1 MTIFLRYDNTSLQD
15 GIGAQELRISGVY
28 ALSRAF
34 GLGYI
39 HSPVIRVIE
48 DIGQD
53 LGGGRSQSELMSTFN
68 AFFNFPNSKKSPS
81 DPMFINIK
89 TLSLRKLIPL
99 FTKYRFSSK
108 DVVVT
113 VLLPQ
118 GILDRLPILYE
129 FAARKLRSINR
140 DLLASHFSSDVVLH
154 VRRGYDEKYAD
165 LKYARMRHLPFTYF
179 SDMLKA
185 LNAKNLLTSES
196 QILVHTDLVNRL
208 TKWSPSQ
215 KGILDGYS
223 LNSGKSGNSEI
234 VLEAYDLS
242 KEITF
247 PEKSNYEILYCAD
260 LFEAFLD
267 MSTTPILVQ
276 GKSAFSYLAGIVNP
290 NFVIFPP
297 LQKSAKLRRW
307 KSYASFRVNLRE
319 ELLG

>member
-1 MTIFLRYDNTSLQD
+1 MTIFLRYDNISLQD

-28 ALSRAF
+28 ALSKAF

-39 HSPVIRVIE
+39 HNPVIRVIE

-53 LGGGRSQSELMSTFN
+53 LGGGRSQSELMSSFN
-68 AFFNFPNSKKSPS
+68 SFFNFPDSKKSPS
-81 DPMFINIK
+81 NPISLDIK
-89 TLSLRKLIPL
+89 TISLRKLMSL
-99 FTKYRFSSK
+99 FLKYRFSRK

-118 GILDRLPILYE
+118 GILDRLPMLYE
-129 FAARKLRSINR
+129 FAARKLRSMNK
-140 DLLASHFSSDVVLH
+140 DLLASHSSSGLVLH

-179 SDMLKA
+179 SDMLNA
-185 LNAKNLLTSES
+185 LATKKLLSKES
-196 QILVHTDLVNRL
+196 HVLVHTDLVNKL

-215 KGILDGYS
+215 QGILDGYS
-223 LNSGKSGNSEI
+223 LNSGEMDSSEI
-234 VLEAYDLS
+234 VLEPYDLS

-247 PEKSNYEILYCAD
+247 PENINYQILYCAD
-260 LFEAFLD
+260 LFDAFLD

-276 GKSAFSYLAGIVNP
+276 GKSAFSYLAGLVNP
-290 NFVIFPP
+290 NLVIFPP
-297 LQKSAKLRRW
+297 LQKAAKFRRW
-307 KSYASFRVNLRE
+307 KSHENFGVILRE